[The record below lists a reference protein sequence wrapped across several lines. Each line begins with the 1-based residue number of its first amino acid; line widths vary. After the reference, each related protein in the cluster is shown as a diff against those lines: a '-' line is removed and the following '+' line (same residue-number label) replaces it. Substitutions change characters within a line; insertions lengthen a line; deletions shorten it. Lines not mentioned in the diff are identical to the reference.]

1 MKKITKKFLFIF
13 ILLFYSNNTYATTN
27 GSYSV
32 ENTGISIVGKIV
44 LFLIAIILI
53 ALVLFLSY
61 KMDKNEM
68 SNKRKEKIINNKKKN
83 ENLKSNPEIKEEV
96 YKFDSL
102 KNDYLEESETNNDV
116 FEAEDIVDTDNLLD
130 EYISD
135 LEDITELDKIVE
147 NIKNDNTKDDI
158 DHADIEDELTY
169 HETLANEEIYNN
181 IENEIEKNDE
191 KEIYYNE
198 NTKNLDEF
206 TMVFNS
212 SSLKNKEKEDD
223 EDDELE
229 EIEEIIAKANI
240 KKYTR
245 NKKNNSIFNLAQKS
259 KKYTST
265 NNSSKRYTRKKESK
279 LIKKESKRYTRKKV
293 NTKKKDN
300 LEEKIPEKTESK
312 KVTLKRGRPKKT
324 DKPKR
329 GQNTAKVQHGEL
341 TRRLSGLG
349 HIMGIVDGL
358 VGFEIQYPETLWRCA
373 QCFYEVLPVCLGICH
388 NSICL
393 LQCFTINRSQQ
404 PGKE

>member
-32 ENTGISIVGKIV
+32 ANTGISIVGKIV
-44 LFLIAIILI
+44 LFLIAICLI

-102 KNDYLEESETNNDV
+102 KSDYLEESETNNDV

-158 DHADIEDELTY
+158 DDADIEDELIY

-212 SSLKNKEKEDD
+212 SALKDKEKEDD

-245 NKKNNSIFNLAQKS
+245 NKKDNSIFNLAQKN

-329 GQNTAKVQHGEL
+329 GRPKK
-341 TRRLSGLG
+341 
-349 HIMGIVDGL
+349 
-358 VGFEIQYPETLWRCA
+358 ETTSKRGR
-373 QCFYEVLPVCLGICH
+373 PKKTDKPKRG
-388 NSICL
+388 
-393 LQCFTINRSQQ
+393 R
-404 PGKE
+404 PKKEESTKK